1 MDATDKI
8 NEIRVTGLYKSFGDL
23 EVLNDVDFDINRDE
37 VIALIGPSGS
47 GKSTFLRCLN
57 LLEIPDSGEIV
68 WEGKP
73 VKYKEMTPNEMAAH
87 RANMGMV
94 FQHFH
99 LFPHRRALENVMEGP
114 VQVLGTPKEQARR
127 EGMELLD
134 LVGLSDKYDAWPSQ
148 LSGGQKQRVAIARA
162 LAMEPKVLLLDEVTS
177 ALDVE
182 MISGIN
188 DLLAGIAEKGMTM
201 VIVTHD
207 LMFARRIADGI
218 CFMDEGRIIES
229 ATPEKILSEPKSE
242 RLKEFLSAVRYA
254 VEM

>member
-1 MDATDKI
+1 VE
-8 NEIRVTGLYKSFGDL
+8 NNVEITVTGLYKSFGDL
-23 EVLNDVDFDINRDE
+23 QVLVDVDFEIYTDE
-37 VIALIGPSGS
+37 VIALVGPSGS

-57 LLEIPDSGEIV
+57 LLEIPNRGEII
-68 WEGKP
+68 WEGRP
-73 VKYKEMTPNEMAAH
+73 VNYKEMTPREMASH

-99 LFPHRRALENVMEGP
+99 LFPHRKALENVIEGP
-114 VQVLGTPKEQARR
+114 VQVKGTSVDKAKED
-127 EGMELLD
+127 GMELLD

-207 LMFARRIADGI
+207 LSFASRIADGI

-229 ATPEKILSEPKSE
+229 GVPVKILNEPKSD

-254 VEM
+254 V